1 MDMKLYDTSNEKN
14 QSEWTRKIKQ
24 LGTHMIQEHITSGHD
39 NEKYMTHGMV
49 ERNPTGQDKIKLGHI
64 ALPCPRFMCSF
75 ILCVLCFILS
85 CLL

>member
-1 MDMKLYDTSNEKN
+1 MKKK

-24 LGTHMIQEHITSGHD
+24 FRTHMIQEHITSGHD
-39 NEKYMTHGMV
+39 KKKHMARGMV
-49 ERNPTGQDKIKLGHI
+49 ERNPTGQDNIKLVHI
-64 ALPCPRFMCSF
+64 GLPCPPCMCSF